1 MNEIANNSAP
11 PGETS
16 ADYPPPVS
24 QLLRLGDPSTMRA
37 WPDYLALGLTLDH
50 VPDLI
55 RMALDEELHWA
66 DSESDEVWAPLHA
79 WRALAQ
85 LRAEAAVEPLVGLLG
100 RLDEFEDDWTSEELP
115 QVFGYIGQ
123 AAIAP
128 LAQFLADP
136 EQHLWARIAAAH
148 AFAEIGQR
156 QPTLRDQ
163 SVARLTQQL
172 EQYSQ
177 QDLILN
183 GFLISYLTDL
193 QAVESAPVMERA
205 FAADRVD
212 ISIQGDWEDTQ
223 IALGLLQ
230 ERLTPKPNYF
240 LMSPVTR
247 NLEKMIEDRRQTPQR
262 NELKARTK
270 SKTKAKAKRKQQKQA
285 RKKQRKRK

>member
-1 MNEIANNSAP
+1 MNEMANNLPP
-11 PGETS
+11 PGES
-16 ADYPPPVS
+16 PADYSPPVS
-24 QLLRLGDPSTMRA
+24 QLLTLGDPRA
-37 WPDYLALGLTLDH
+37 LRTWLDYLALGLTLDH

-55 RMALDEELHWA
+55 RMALDEDLHWA

-85 LRAEAAVEPLVGLLG
+85 LRAEAAVEPLVGLLE
-100 RLDEFEDDWTSEELP
+100 RVDELDDDWTKEELP

-136 EQHLWARIAAAH
+136 EQDLWARVAAAY

-156 QPTLRDQ
+156 HPTLRDQ
-163 SVARLTQQL
+163 CVSRLTQQL
-172 EQYSQ
+172 EQHAQ

-193 QAVESAPVMERA
+193 QAVEATPVMERA

-223 IALGLLQ
+223 IKLGLLQ

-247 NLEKMIEDRRQTPQR
+247 DLEKMIEDRLRVQQR